1 VIMPRR
7 TGARNPRIR
16 SVGELW
22 LYLGGPIV
30 WAAHFSL
37 LYGIEAVICSGFGRS
52 SLKSQFWLIALGLT
66 AVALITLLCF
76 IAWQLAL
83 RRRDYNATN
92 KTDRSS
98 FLRDMSIALV
108 ALAMIGVLWS
118 TMPALVLPVCTT
130 ATG

>member
-1 VIMPRR
+1 
-7 TGARNPRIR
+7 
-16 SVGELW
+16 LW

-37 LYGIEAVICSGFGRS
+37 LYGIEAAICSGFGRS
-52 SLKSQFWLIALGLT
+52 SLGRQFWLIALGLT
-66 AVALITLLCF
+66 AVALTILLCF

-83 RRRDYNATN
+83 RRHDHNAAHNTN
-92 KTDRSS
+92 KSS

-108 ALAMIGVLWS
+108 ALATIGVLWS
-118 TMPALVLPVCTT
+118 TLPALVLPVCTT